1 MSMKVCPTC
10 GTPISQIKAR
20 EIEVTLEHQHTEL
33 EKAITTQLR
42 ARHDQELQAVTKET
56 EKRMLQHAEKRIA
69 GFAKEAEQ
77 LRRTIA
83 QMDAKRSQDIQ
94 AAAQAAGRKA
104 AEDANKRLAAIA
116 KENEKLLRQ
125 TASFT
130 AREAAIKKRAD
141 DEAEKKVKQAKEQ
154 LERQQKADVLEQRRI
169 LEKHHDSEMLKQQA
183 AFNRERESYQKRF
196 LDMQRQLERKTPN
209 DLGDGAEI
217 DLFDALHGAFPDDII
232 RRVPKGTSGADI
244 IHEVRQNGQCC
255 GRIVYDSKNHQGWRK
270 DFAPKLRQD
279 QKAADAEYAVLSTSK
294 FPGGEKAICVQAG
307 VIIVSPTHVVHVVR
321 VLRAALIKFHKL
333 GMSAHER
340 DGKMGRL
347 YSFITSQSFSQRLS
361 IAQQMIDEMEE
372 LEVGEKK
379 AHDKTWKDRGI
390 LNRRL
395 AGVIAEIDTEISGIL
410 QGVDLRP
417 AA

>member
-1 MSMKVCPTC
+1 MKVCPTC

-20 EIEVTLEHQHTEL
+20 EIEAKLEHEHTEL
-33 EKAITTQLR
+33 EEVITKQVR
-42 ARHDQELQAVTKET
+42 ARYEQELQAVTKET
-56 EKRMLQHAEKRIA
+56 EKRIRQDAEKRVV

-77 LRRTIA
+77 LRRTVV
-83 QMDAKRSQDIQ
+83 QMDEKRLQDVRVATQ
-94 AAAQAAGRKA
+94 AASRKA
-104 AEDANKRLAAIA
+104 TEEANKRIAAIA
-116 KENEKLLRQ
+116 KENDKLQRQ
-125 TASFT
+125 ATTFQ
-130 AREAAIKKRAD
+130 AREAAVKKRSEEDAD
-141 DEAEKKVKQAKEQ
+141 KKIKQAKDQ
-154 LERQQKADVLEQRRI
+154 LERQKKTDVLEQRRI
-169 LEKHHDSEMLKQQA
+169 LEKHYDSEMLKQNS

-196 LDMQRQLERKTPN
+196 LEMQRQLERKTAN

-217 DLFDALHGAFPDDII
+217 DLYDALRAAFPDDTI
-232 RRVPKGTSGADI
+232 RRVPKGTAGADV

-279 QKAADAEYAVLSTSK
+279 QKAAEAEYAVLSTSK
-294 FPGGEKAICVQAG
+294 FPEGEKAICVQAG
-307 VIIVSPTHVVHVVR
+307 VIIVSPIHVVHVVR

-333 GMSAHER
+333 GLSAQER

-347 YSFITSQSFSQRLS
+347 YSFITSENFCQRLS
-361 IAQQMIDEMEE
+361 IAQQMIDEMEKI
-372 LEVGEKK
+372 EVIEKK
-379 AHDKTWKDRGI
+379 AHDKTWKDRGV

-410 QGVDLRP
+410 QGIDLRP